1 MDGLG
6 ATGMSYLNDFLP
18 VEVAVLGGCRT
29 NPIGLIGLL
38 DVKRLLVGIGVDG
51 YSLDSQF
58 LACRRLIFLPSLGA
72 KFLAGTDNAAG
83 DFASVGDED
92 FIEHGVSSIN
102 RELPGRRKSGRLPS
116 CPISQV

>member
-58 LACRRLIFLPSLGA
+58 LA
-72 KFLAGTDNAAG
+72 GTDNAAG

-102 RELPGRRKSGRLPS
+102 RLIENYQGGGKAAGSRRARLVRS
-116 CPISQV
+116 SA